1 MSRWIVFSIAGL
13 LVAALAFGC
22 GDDDDGGGSDADTD
36 SDTDADTDA
45 DSDSDADT
53 DTDAAVGFSGTVSID
68 SGLTGGTG
76 YLCIG
81 VFADECPDFSQSIP
95 APIDGDEYADVTLE
109 DDTQEESFDFEIDG
123 IEDGTYGVGS
133 MLLLSDGVSD
143 CDQTPA
149 SGDLMGCTEVEVSGG
164 ADVTE
169 IDLVLDTAVQ

>member
-1 MSRWIVFSIAGL
+1 MKRWIVVLMTAL
-13 LVAALAFGC
+13 MMAALAPGC
-22 GDDDDGGGSDADTD
+22 SDDDDDDGGSDADTD
-36 SDTDADTDA
+36 SDTDADS
-45 DSDSDADT
+45 DSDSDT
-53 DTDAAVGFSGTVSID
+53 DAVGFSGAVSID

-95 APIDGDEYADVTLE
+95 APIDGAEHGDVTLE

-123 IEDGTYGVGS
+123 IGDGTYGVGA
-133 MLLLSDGVSD
+133 MLLFSDGVSD
-143 CDQTPA
+143 CEQTPA
-149 SGDLMGCTEVEVSGG
+149 SGDLMGCTEVEVSDG